1 MYCVGLKW
9 AELLTRTRVVIW
21 FGKKERS
28 ESVLAGHLRY
38 AVCAKRKLMYIY
50 IYIYIYIC
58 IQSVQRQNHV
68 MGATVTKKQVSHF
81 GLCHGTHEY
90 LTMIFYTKT

>member
-1 MYCVGLKW
+1 MVW
-9 AELLTRTRVVIW
+9 QER
-21 FGKKERS
+21 KERVS
-28 ESVLAGHLRY
+28 SGRASQICN
-38 AVCAKRKLMYIY
+38 VCKEKADVYMY
-50 IYIYIYIC
+50 

-90 LTMIFYTKT
+90 LTMIFYTKTYSSHMTPFKPKCSRR

>member
-9 AELLTRTRVVIW
+9 TELLTRTRVVIW

-38 AVCAKRKLMYIY
+38 AVCAKRKL
-50 IYIYIYIC
+50 IYIC
-58 IQSVQRQNHV
+58 IYIY
-68 MGATVTKKQVSHF
+68 TICTKTKP
-81 GLCHGTHEY
+81 CHGSNCHQ
-90 LTMIFYTKT
+90 KTSQSLWSLPWNT